1 MNVILS
7 IGLLIFTGFIFGELA
22 EKVRLPKISGYILAG
37 IVLNPDLLG
46 IMSDKFV
53 EQTDPLLTMALSVIT
68 FSIGGT
74 LLKSNL
80 KSAGKPVLFLTLYE
94 SLSAFLFV
102 FLFMFFSFYFFIHIF
117 QSVYIIIASS
127 LILASLASP
136 TDPSATL
143 AVIYEY
149 KAKGVV
155 SSTVLEI
162 AAFDD
167 IVGII
172 VYTLATAFATYFLG
186 KTDIH
191 FSHVFVEMGRNIGG
205 AILVGTVIGF
215 LFNFLV
221 KIFKNESDGS
231 LIVITLGLILLTYG
245 IADYFKFETLL
256 STMALGAIVVNMNP
270 LANNIFKLIER
281 YTDELIFVIFFSLS
295 GLHLQLSSLTGS
307 FLIIAIF
314 IISRAIGKF
323 TGIYVGA
330 VQFKSDPKVKKYTA
344 GGLLP
349 QGGIVIGLAL
359 LLTKNEVYHAI
370 SSLIIG
376 IVIGATLIHEI
387 MGPVFSKMSLKKAGE
402 LNQDYYLIKN
412 HKIK

>member
-1 MNVILS
+1 MNIILS

-22 EKVRLPKISGYILAG
+22 NKVRLPKISGYILAG
-37 IVLNPDLLG
+37 ILLNPDLLG
-46 IMSDKFV
+46 IMSNKFV
-53 EQTDPLLTMALSVIT
+53 EHTDPLLTIALSVIT

-74 LLKSNL
+74 LSKSDL
-80 KSAGKPVLFLTLYE
+80 KSAGKTVLFLTLYE
-94 SLSAFLFV
+94 ALSAFLFV

-117 QSVYIIIASS
+117 QSVYVILALS
-127 LILASLASP
+127 LVLASLASP

-143 AVIYEY
+143 AVIHQY
-149 KAKGVV
+149 KAKGIV
-155 SSTVLEI
+155 SNSVLNI

-167 IVGII
+167 ITGII
-172 VYTLATAFATYFLG
+172 IYTLATAFATYFLG
-186 KTDIH
+186 DTNIQ
-191 FSHVFVEMGRNIGG
+191 FSYVFVEMGRNIGG
-205 AILVGTVIGF
+205 GILVGIVIGF

-221 KIFKNESDGS
+221 KLLKNESDGS
-231 LIVITLGLILLTYG
+231 LIVVTLGLVLLTYG

-256 STMALGAIVVNMNP
+256 STMTLGAIVVNLNP
-270 LANNIFKLIER
+270 LATNIFKLIER

-314 IISRAIGKF
+314 IVARALGKF

-330 VQFKSDPKVKKYTA
+330 VQFKTDPKIKKYTA
-344 GGLLP
+344 GGLIP

-359 LLTKNEVYHAI
+359 LLMKNEVYHSI
-370 SSLIIG
+370 SSLVIG

-387 MGPVFSKMSLKKAGE
+387 TGPIFSRMSLKKAGE
-402 LNQDYYLIKN
+402 IN
-412 HKIK
+412 

>member
-22 EKVRLPKISGYILAG
+22 NKVRLPKISGYILAG
-37 IVLNPDLLG
+37 ILLNPDLFG
-46 IMSDKFV
+46 IMSSKFV
-53 EQTDPLLTMALSVIT
+53 EHTDPLLTIALSVIT

-74 LLKSNL
+74 LSKSDL
-80 KSAGKPVLFLTLYE
+80 KSAGKTVLFLTLYE
-94 SLSAFLFV
+94 ALSAFLFV

-117 QSVYIIIASS
+117 QSVYVILAIS

-143 AVIYEY
+143 AVIHEY
-149 KAKGVV
+149 KAKGIV
-155 SSTVLEI
+155 SNTVLNI

-167 IVGII
+167 ITGII
-172 VYTLATAFATYFLG
+172 IYTLATVFASYFMG
-186 KTDIH
+186 QTDIH
-191 FSHVFVEMGRNIGG
+191 FSHVFVVLGRNIGG
-205 AILVGTVIGF
+205 GILVGIVIGF
-215 LFNFLV
+215 IFNFLV
-221 KIFKNESDGS
+221 KIFRNESDGS
-231 LIVITLGLILLTYG
+231 LIVISIGLILLTYG

-256 STMALGAIVVNMNP
+256 ATMTLGVVVVNLNP
-270 LANNIFKLIER
+270 FATNIFKLIER

-314 IISRAIGKF
+314 IVARALGKF

-330 VQFKSDPKVKKYTA
+330 VQFKTDQKIKKYTA
-344 GGLLP
+344 GGLIP

-359 LLTKNEVYHAI
+359 LLMKNDVYHSI
-370 SSLIIG
+370 SSLIVG

-387 MGPVFSKMSLKKAGE
+387 TGPIFSRMSLKKAGE
-402 LNQDYYLIKN
+402 IK
-412 HKIK
+412 

>member
-22 EKVRLPKISGYILAG
+22 KTIRLPKISGYILAG
-37 IVLNPDLLG
+37 ILLNPDLLG
-46 IMSDKFV
+46 IMSGKFV
-53 EQTDPLLTMALSVIT
+53 EHTDPLLTIALSVIT

-74 LLKSNL
+74 LSKSKI
-80 KSAGKPVLFLTLYE
+80 KSAGKTVLFLTIYE

-102 FLFMFFSFYFFIHIF
+102 FLFMFFSFYFFITIF
-117 QSVYIIIASS
+117 QSIY
-127 LILASLASP
+127 LILAISIVLASLASP

-143 AVIYEY
+143 AVIHEY
-149 KAKGVV
+149 KARGIV
-155 SSTVLEI
+155 SDTVLEI

-167 IVGII
+167 IMGII

-191 FSHVFVEMGRNIGG
+191 FTHVFIDMGRNIGG
-205 AILVGTVIGF
+205 AILVGAVTGF
-215 LFNFLV
+215 LFNFL
-221 KIFKNESDGS
+221 IRLFQNESDGS

-256 STMALGAIVVNMNP
+256 STMTLGAIVVNINP
-270 LANNIFKLIER
+270 LAENIFKLIER

-314 IISRAIGKF
+314 IVARALGKF

-330 VQFKSDPKVKKYTA
+330 VQFKTDPKIKKYTA
-344 GGLLP
+344 GGLIP

-359 LLTKNEVYHAI
+359 LLMNNEVYQSI
-370 SSLIIG
+370 SSLVIG

-387 MGPVFSKMSLKKAGE
+387 TGPIFSRISLKKAGE
-402 LNQDYYLIKN
+402 LNK
-412 HKIK
+412 

>member
-1 MNVILS
+1 MNIILS

-22 EKVRLPKISGYILAG
+22 NKVRLPKISGYILAG
-37 IVLNPDLLG
+37 ILLNPDLLG
-46 IMSDKFV
+46 IMSNKFV
-53 EQTDPLLTMALSVIT
+53 EHTDPLLTIALSVIT

-74 LLKSNL
+74 LSKSDL
-80 KSAGKPVLFLTLYE
+80 KSAGKTVLFLTLYE
-94 SLSAFLFV
+94 ALSAFLFV

-117 QSVYIIIASS
+117 QSVYVILALS
-127 LILASLASP
+127 LVLASLASP

-143 AVIYEY
+143 AVIHQY
-149 KAKGVV
+149 KAKGIV
-155 SSTVLEI
+155 SNSVLNI

-167 IVGII
+167 ITGII
-172 VYTLATAFATYFLG
+172 IYTLATAFATYFLG
-186 KTDIH
+186 DTNIQ
-191 FSHVFVEMGRNIGG
+191 FSYVFVEMGRNIGG
-205 AILVGTVIGF
+205 GILVGIVIGF

-221 KIFKNESDGS
+221 KLLKNESDGS
-231 LIVITLGLILLTYG
+231 LIVVTLGLVLLTYG

-256 STMALGAIVVNMNP
+256 STMTLGAIVVNLNP
-270 LANNIFKLIER
+270 LATNIFKLIER

-314 IISRAIGKF
+314 IVARALGKF

-330 VQFKSDPKVKKYTA
+330 VQFKTDPKIKKYTA
-344 GGLLP
+344 GGLIP

-359 LLTKNEVYHAI
+359 LLMKNEVYHSI
-370 SSLIIG
+370 SSLTIG

-387 MGPVFSKMSLKKAGE
+387 TGPIFSRMSLKKAGE
-402 LNQDYYLIKN
+402 IN
-412 HKIK
+412 

>member
-1 MNVILS
+1 MNIILS

-22 EKVRLPKISGYILAG
+22 KKAGLPKISGYILAG
-37 IVLNPDLLG
+37 ILLNPDLLG
-46 IMSDKFV
+46 IMSGKFV
-53 EQTDPLLTMALSVIT
+53 EHTDPLLTIALSVIT

-74 LLKSNL
+74 LSKTDL
-80 KSAGKPVLFLTLYE
+80 KSAGKTVLFLTLYE
-94 SLSAFLFV
+94 ALSAFLFV

-117 QSVYIIIASS
+117 QSVYVILALS
-127 LILASLASP
+127 LVLASLASP

-143 AVIYEY
+143 AVIHEY
-149 KAKGVV
+149 KAKGIV
-155 SSTVLEI
+155 SSSVLNI

-167 IVGII
+167 ITGII
-172 VYTLATAFATYFLG
+172 IYTLATAFATYFLG
-186 KTDIH
+186 DTNIH

-205 AILVGTVIGF
+205 AILVGAVIGF
-215 LFNFLV
+215 LFNLLV
-221 KIFKNESDGS
+221 KLLKDESDGS
-231 LIVITLGLILLTYG
+231 LIVVTLGIVLLTYG

-256 STMALGAIVVNMNP
+256 STMTLGAIVVNMNP
-270 LANNIFKLIER
+270 LATNIFKLIER

-307 FLIIAIF
+307 FMIIAIF
-314 IISRAIGKF
+314 IVARALGKF

-330 VQFKSDPKVKKYTA
+330 LQFKADPKIKKYTA
-344 GGLLP
+344 GGLIP

-359 LLTKNEVYHAI
+359 LLMKNEVYHSI

-387 MGPVFSKMSLKKAGE
+387 IGPIFSRMSLKKAGE
-402 LNQDYYLIKN
+402 IN
-412 HKIK
+412 